1 MAATFATTTPQN
13 NLRLP
18 DALTVRHGSGPL
30 IGRVVLEG
38 DRAARAAGIH
48 LRLRYDFDALLDLNR
63 QEVARGNWRP
73 IMDTFNPEKTD
84 LSPDSAFWIAGEN
97 DAGEIVTTSA
107 GRLYD
112 WPDTTLEDHA
122 VEMFFGRDE
131 GQKCIITAAAAKLIS
146 GLVFSAGT
154 TWVRP
159 DYRRRELSHLMPRM
173 VRAFALARW
182 PLDWT
187 IGYVQR
193 ALVDKGVAG
202 GYGAK
207 HLGFSIFYPETS
219 YGEIVLTYTS
229 GQEIYDDFGTFI
241 EAELS
246 DPEMRKFAAGSAG
259 FSLLHDV
266 TSTSPAGVRHGS
278 NSRS

>member
-1 MAATFATTTPQN
+1 MVLDLRTQVPPN

-30 IGRVVLEG
+30 IGRFVLEG
-38 DRAARAAGIH
+38 DRAARNVGIH
-48 LRLRYDFDALLDLNR
+48 LRLRHDFDALLELNR

-84 LSPDSAFWIAGEN
+84 LTPETALWIAGEN
-97 DAGEIVTTSA
+97 EHGEIVTTSA
-107 GRLYD
+107 GRLYE

-131 GQKCIITAAAAKLIS
+131 GQQCVITTPAAKLIS

-173 VRAFALARW
+173 CRAFALARW

-193 ALVDKGVAG
+193 PLVDKGIAL

-207 HLGFSIFYPETS
+207 HLGFSIYYPQTS

-229 GQEIYDDFGTFI
+229 GQEVYDDFGAFLD
-241 EAELS
+241 EELA
-246 DPEMRKFAAGSAG
+246 DPATHKFAAPPQREIATAGVGGGSAH
-259 FSLLHDV
+259 SLR
-266 TSTSPAGVRHGS
+266 RH
-278 NSRS
+278 

>member
-1 MAATFATTTPQN
+1 MAFDPSNIVPQN

-30 IGRVVLEG
+30 IGRMVLEG
-38 DRAARAAGIH
+38 DRAARNVGI
-48 LRLRYDFDALLDLNR
+48 RLYHRDDFDELVRLNER
-63 QEVARGNWRP
+63 EVARGNWRP
-73 IMDTFNPEKTD
+73 IMDTFHPDKTD
-84 LSPDSAFWIAGEN
+84 LSPETAFWIAGEN

-122 VEMFFGRDE
+122 VEMFFGRDD
-131 GQKCIITAAAAKLIS
+131 GQKCVITTPAAKLIT
-146 GLVFSAGT
+146 GRVFSAGT

-159 DYRRRELSHLMPRM
+159 DYRRRELSHLMPRLC
-173 VRAFALARW
+173 RAFALARW
-182 PLDWT
+182 SLDWT

-193 ALVDKGVAG
+193 PLVDKGVAL

-207 HLGFSIFYPETS
+207 HLGFSIYYPETS

-229 GQEIYDDFGTFI
+229 GQEIYDDFGTFLDD
-241 EAELS
+241 ELS
-246 DPEMRKFAAGSAG
+246 DDKFAPVPFGSRT
-259 FSLLHDV
+259 LHEV
-266 TSTSPAGVRHGS
+266 TSTSPEGVRQGS
-278 NSRS
+278 SSRS